1 MHKDIFFSERV
12 CVISICFLHITCF
25 FFGSLNVREFYPAV
39 VVCTTVFFRCKY
51 ACKTSSHP
59 TSSESQM
66 VYPSSFFRSLLAL
79 SFLTLSTYLF
89 IATKSLVKQVELG
102 ATGCVIM
109 SIIYASFSPE
119 YTQKIYQINATG
131 ILLDLDKCSIS

>member
-1 MHKDIFFSERV
+1 MHKDIFFSGRV

-39 VVCTTVFFRCKY
+39 VVCMRVFFRCKY

-66 VYPSSFFRSLLAL
+66 VYPIIFSHVKYL
-79 SFLTLSTYLF
+79 SFYCNQVTGQTSRVGGNWLCDYVHNICFLF
-89 IATKSLVKQVELG
+89 TGVHTKNISNKCNRDFVRFRQMLYILIA
-102 ATGCVIM
+102 
-109 SIIYASFSPE
+109 
-119 YTQKIYQINATG
+119 
-131 ILLDLDKCSIS
+131 

>member
-1 MHKDIFFSERV
+1 MLAKHQV
-12 CVISICFLHITCF
+12 TPP
-25 FFGSLNVREFYPAV
+25 PAKV
-39 VVCTTVFFRCKY
+39 KWFT
-51 ACKTSSHP
+51 P
-59 TSSESQM
+59 
-66 VYPSSFFRSLLAL
+66 L